1 MAKHPSP
8 KYGDTDYWSWMR
20 RVGGKALKLHAAG
33 KGKKIKNPDGMWDIA
48 CEYFQETDEV
58 HIVTEDVFK
67 SGDLAGI
74 KYKIEHRRPYSWAGF
89 NRFVFSRG
97 IVTDVDDYRFNS
109 DNAYSDYAEVM
120 RRIAKVMYEQ
130 KFDGASSG
138 VFSANIIA
146 RDLQLQENTNIKA
159 DIEADVKSKSDI
171 TVKVD
176 YTKLSDAALEEIA
189 RLQTDQDDKP

>member
-8 KYGDTDYWSWMR
+8 KYGDPDYWSWMR

-33 KGKKIKNPDGMWDIA
+33 KGKKIKDPDEMWDLA

-58 HIVTEDVFK
+58 HIITEDVFK
-67 SGDLAGI
+67 SGDLAGK
-74 KYKIEHRRPYSWAGF
+74 KYNIEHRRPYSWAGF

-120 RRIAKVMYEQ
+120 RRISKVMYEQ

-159 DIEADVKSKSDI
+159 DIDADIKSKSDI
-171 TVKVD
+171 TVKID

-189 RLQTDQDDKP
+189 KLQTDQDAKP

>member
-8 KYGDTDYWSWMR
+8 KYGDPDYWSWMR

-33 KGKKIKNPDGMWDIA
+33 KGKKIKDPDEMWDIA
-48 CEYFQETDEV
+48 CKYFQETDEV

-67 SGDLAGI
+67 SGDLAGN
-74 KYKIEHRRPYSWAGF
+74 KYKIEHRRPYSWAGLD
-89 NRFVFSRG
+89 RYVFSQG
-97 IVTDVDDYRFNS
+97 IITELDDYRKNYNGTY
-109 DNAYSDYAEVM
+109 DEYADVM

-171 TVKVD
+171 SVKVD

-189 RLQTDQDDKP
+189 RLQIDQDDRP